1 MRLVNENTKQRYIV
15 LAKQGKNNMQIA
27 KELGITYR
35 QANYMGRQLGKQRD
49 TAEYYTSPEEI
60 NACLNCKRN
69 TCPGDC
75 AELTKV
81 KRSKYSEYRKLYAA
95 EGEAHTLSEWAQILD
110 VTYNQLRNKFNTNM
124 DFESAVA
131 KIRSQ
136 KGGRGHG

>member
-1 MRLVNENTKQRYIV
+1 MSADSNIKSKYIA
-15 LAKQGKNNMQIA
+15 LARQGKNNVQIA

-35 QANYMGRQLGKQRD
+35 QANYISKQLRQRPKQL
-49 TAEYYTSPEEI
+49 EYCASPEEI

-75 AELTKV
+75 AALTEL
-81 KRSKYSEYRKLYAA
+81 KRSKYSGYRKLYTA
-95 EGEAHTLSEWAQILD
+95 EGESHTMPEWAQILG
-110 VTYNQLRNKFNTNM
+110 VTYYQLRNKFNTSA

-136 KGGRGHG
+136 KGGREHG